1 MAGNRIICSTNQVD
15 YSTIRKAMTQGAR
28 TQEEIKEITGACLQC
43 EGCRSEMEGILTSV
57 CGCEEVSLKSVLEAV
72 LAGADTVEKVGEL
85 TRAGTGVDKVTGEP
99 CGRCKGLIANII
111 ELKR

>member
-1 MAGNRIICSTNQVD
+1 MAGNRMICTTSQVD

-28 TQEEIKEITGACLQC
+28 TKEEIKESTGACLQC
-43 EGCRSEMEGILTSV
+43 EGCQMELEGILTSV
-57 CGCEEVSLKSVLEAV
+57 CGCEKVSLQSVLDAV
-72 LAGADTVEKVGEL
+72 LGGADTVEKVGEI
-85 TRAGTGVDKVTGEP
+85 TGAGTGVDNSTGEP